1 MTMDVDTLYRLLP
14 AVHRIEDEKGSRTLH
29 AFIELF
35 ARELQAIEENL
46 DQLHDDQ
53 FIETCADWVVPWIG
67 DLIGYRPI
75 RDDAST
81 RRPGLNSPRAEVANT
96 IMYRRRKGTALML
109 EELASSVTGWPAHAV
124 EFFEQLCTSQYMNHV
139 RLHAPATASVRSL
152 PHMLALRGDAG
163 AFNRTAH
170 TAQVRRPEGGAGR
183 FNIPNIGLFLW
194 RLSPNRLQNLPLTPE
209 PGDATGTKF
218 RVNPLGFDLPLFRL
232 PLPEGGIE
240 QLATAANVPSRLL
253 IRALAL
259 QVRAAQQ
266 TAEVL
271 ADTLDYGADRSLVL
285 RRGGA
290 VVPINAPG
298 PAVPPGDPPSPSIPR
313 LRVADLRDLLDAG
326 GNLTGWAHEADVQPD
341 EIALDPERGRI
352 LLGSARATE
361 HAATP
366 FLASFHYGAARDFGG
381 GPYQRTPAGGTHTEQ
396 RSVGGGAP
404 LQALLDELH
413 DTLRDAPAT
422 AATHG
427 RLSISDS
434 LTCVETPTLRV
445 PGETGDEI
453 GGHELVLSAANGV
466 RPVLLAAGDIT
477 VEIGARGTLVLDG
490 LVIAGGT
497 LRVAASADAER
508 RRLVLRD
515 CTLVPGLTRDRL
527 GRAVSAG
534 TPSLVIDD
542 PNVELVM
549 ERCITGPLRLIAQAE
564 ASLADCLVDADAPD
578 GMAYAAP
585 DDASEGAPLTLNE
598 CTVIGQ
604 VHAVAMPMASN
615 TIFDALPSAAQPAPV
630 WVERRQQ
637 GCVRFCVVPPG
648 SITPRKHRCVPD
660 AAHPQAVPQ
669 FASARYGDPAYGLL
683 RRATDAAIR
692 TGADDDGEIGVMHA
706 LYQPLR
712 EANLRVRLDE
722 YLRFGLAAGTFH
734 AT

>member
-1 MTMDVDTLYRLLP
+1 V
-14 AVHRIEDEKGSRTLH
+14 
-29 AFIELF
+29 
-35 ARELQAIEENL
+35 
-46 DQLHDDQ
+46 
-53 FIETCADWVVPWIG
+53 
-67 DLIGYRPI
+67 
-75 RDDAST
+75 
-81 RRPGLNSPRAEVANT
+81 RR
-96 IMYRRRKGTALML
+96 
-109 EELASSVTGWPAHAV
+109 
-124 EFFEQLCTSQYMNHV
+124 
-139 RLHAPATASVRSL
+139 HAPATANVRSL
-152 PHMLALRGDAG
+152 PRMLALRGDAG

-183 FNIPNIGLFLW
+183 FNIPNVGLFLW
-194 RLSPNRLQNLPLTPE
+194 RLSPNRLRNLPLTPE
-209 PGDATGTKF
+209 AGDASGTKF

-232 PLPEGGIE
+232 PLPESGIE

-253 IRALAL
+253 IRELAL
-259 QVRAAQQ
+259 QLRAAQQ
-266 TAEVL
+266 TAAVIEE
-271 ADTLDYGADRSLVL
+271 TLDYGADRSLVL

-290 VVPINAPG
+290 VVPINAAG

-313 LRVADLRDLLDAG
+313 LRIADLRDILDAG
-326 GNLTGWAHEADVQPD
+326 GNVTGWAHATDLLPE

-381 GPYQRTPAGGTHTEQ
+381 GPYQRTPAGGTHSEQ
-396 RSVGGGAP
+396 RSVGGSAP

-413 DTLRDAPAT
+413 DTLRDAPAS

-434 LTCVETPTLRV
+434 LTYAETPTLRV
-445 PGETGDEI
+445 PGETGDGI
-453 GGHELVLSAANGV
+453 GGHELVLSAANGG
-466 RPVLLAAGDIT
+466 RPVLLAAADI
-477 VEIGARGTLVLDG
+477 VVDIGARGTLVLDG

-497 LRVAASADAER
+497 LRLAASADTER

-542 PNVELVM
+542 PNVALVM
-549 ERCITGPLRLIAQAE
+549 ERCITGPLRLHAQAE
-564 ASLADCLVDADAPD
+564 ATLADCLVDADAPD

-585 DDASEGAPLTLNE
+585 DNVSEGAPLTLNE

-615 TIFDALPSAAQPAPV
+615 TIFGARPSAAQPAPV
-630 WVERRQQ
+630 WVERRQD
-637 GCVRFCVVPPG
+637 GCVRFCVVPPDAV
-648 SITPRKHRCVPD
+648 TPRKHRCVPD
-660 AAHPQAVPQ
+660 AAHPRALPQ
-669 FASARYGDPAYGLL
+669 FAAARYGDPSYGLL
-683 RRATDAAIR
+683 RRATDALIR

-712 EANLRVRLDE
+712 EANLRVRLD
-722 YLRFGLAAGTFH
+722 
-734 AT
+734 